1 MAWDDIAR
9 HDHRRVCAR
18 YPSDMTDR
26 EWAMIAPLLPPAR
39 SGGRPRTVDLRA
51 VVDAILFIASS
62 GCQWRMLPKDFPPR
76 STVQGYFYAWR
87 DSRLWETINQLLVM
101 SARELEGREA
111 SPTAGVIDSQSVK
124 TTESGGLSG
133 YDAGKKINGR
143 KRHIVTDTLGLM
155 LFVLVHAADVQ
166 DRDGAPALLQAIRH
180 RFPWLRHIFAD
191 GGYAGGKLRDALK
204 GHGDWTIEIIK
215 RSDTATG
222 FEVLPRRWVVERT
235 SPGSAAAVGSPRTG
249 RKPSK
254 APAPGLSSPA
264 SGSSHAGSQDTA
276 IQPKLLS
283 RALSLSLAILRVG
296 LGLISLGWRSRS
308 DP

>member
-1 MAWDDIAR
+1 MAWDDVAR
-9 HDHRRVCAR
+9 QDHRRVCAR

-26 EWAMIAPLLPPAR
+26 EWAIIAPLLPPAR

-51 VVDAILFIASS
+51 VMDAILFMASS

-76 STVQGYFYAWR
+76 STVQGSFYAWR
-87 DSRLWETINQLLVM
+87 DSRLWEALNHLLVM

-124 TTESGGLSG
+124 TTESGGISG
-133 YDAGKKINGR
+133 YDAGKKVNGR

-166 DRDGAPALLQAIRH
+166 DRDGAPALLQAIRY

-191 GGYAGGKLRDALK
+191 GGYAGSKLRDALK
-204 GHGDWTIEIIK
+204 GQGDWTIQIIK
-215 RSDTATG
+215 RSDTAQG

-235 SPGSAAAVGSPRTG
+235 LAWLGRCRRLAKDWEKTIESSSAWAFV
-249 RKPSK
+249 
-254 APAPGLSSPA
+254 A
-264 SGSSHAGSQDTA
+264 S
-276 IQPKLLS
+276 IRLLS
-283 RALSLSLAILRVG
+283 RRLARYCY
-296 LGLISLGWRSRS
+296 
-308 DP
+308 PT